1 MVPTISQFKASK
13 TDKQS
18 FVNATADI
26 KFTFDSK
33 IGSSL
38 SEALKPEVSIN
49 SERFVNAGIES
60 DDEHLTLK
68 IKASNLGD
76 LRAGINSYF
85 NLIKASY
92 ETLSTEI

>member
-1 MVPTISQFKASK
+1 MSQFKHPKAN
-13 TDKQS
+13 KQS

-33 IGSSL
+33 IGLAL
-38 SEALKPEVSIN
+38 SEALKPEVSLG
-49 SERFVNAGIES
+49 SERFVHARIES

-68 IKASNLGD
+68 LNALDLGE
-76 LRAGINSYF
+76 LRAGVNSYF

-92 ETLSTEI
+92 ETLSTEL

>member
-33 IGSSL
+33 IGLAL
-38 SEALKPEVSIN
+38 SEALKPEVSIG
-49 SERFVNAGIES
+49 SERFVNAMIES
-60 DDEHLTLK
+60 DEEHFILK
-68 IKASNLGD
+68 FKASDLGD

-92 ETLSTEI
+92 ETLSTDL